1 MNQALTNARRVVAT
15 TARRTVGPEVTAN
28 AGSLLHDAYRLA
40 EYLGSPAG
48 RESASRLRAMKN
60 RYWGERAFII
70 GNGPSLRGMD
80 LEPLADQYTFGSNRI
95 YLAFDDL
102 GFHTTFL
109 SAIAEQIVAQFGD
122 EMAQTACQ
130 VFLSHRYARLR
141 NDLPRTVTTF
151 AARRGA
157 GFGYDPIRWGFFEGA
172 TVTYFSMQLAFY
184 LGFTEV
190 ILIGVD
196 HSFVETG
203 EVAAERLPKAKDDL
217 SPDMVVSAGDDPNHF
232 TPNYFG
238 KGVKWKLPDWV
249 QMEIGYRRAR
259 AEYERAG
266 RVIVDATVGGK
277 LMVFPKVDYV
287 RALSERPL
295 RLQHEH

>member
-1 MNQALTNARRVVAT
+1 MNQALATLRRTIASG
-15 TARRTVGPEVTAN
+15 ARRTVGPEVTAG
-28 AGSLLHDAYRLA
+28 AGGALHDGYRLA
-40 EYLGSPAG
+40 EYLSVPAG
-48 RESASRLRAMKN
+48 RESAFRLKAMRN

-70 GNGPSLRGMD
+70 GNGPSLREMD
-80 LEPLADQYTFGSNRI
+80 LAPLSDQYTFGSNRI
-95 YLAFDDL
+95 YLAFDEL

-109 SAIAEQIVAQFGD
+109 SAIAEQIVAQFGA

-130 VFLSHRYARLR
+130 VFMSHRYARLR
-141 NDLPRTVTTF
+141 DDLPRTVTTF

-157 GFGYDPIRWGFFEGA
+157 GFGHDPVRWGFFEGA
-172 TVTYFSMQLAFY
+172 TVTYFSMQLAFF

-196 HSFVETG
+196 HSFVESG
-203 EVAAERLPKAKDDL
+203 PVAAERLPKAKDDL

-238 KGVKWKLPDWV
+238 KGVKWKLPDWA
-249 QMEIGYRRAR
+249 QMEIGYRHAR
-259 AEYERAG
+259 SEYERAG

-277 LMVFPKVDYV
+277 LTVFPKVDYERV
-287 RALSERPL
+287 LDERPL
-295 RLQHEH
+295 RLPA